1 MAGISYQVEC
11 DFTTHLDLIFM
22 EHIENMLLWELVKWH
37 VCSKIVSNQDSDDV
51 ITLYAGCGNVIYE
64 TVYIGSNVSW

>member
-1 MAGISYQVEC
+1 
-11 DFTTHLDLIFM
+11 
-22 EHIENMLLWELVKWH
+22 MLLWESVKWH
-37 VCSKIVSNQDSDDV
+37 VYSKEVLNQDTDDV